1 MADEEKQEAEEEKPE
16 GAEGEEGEEQ
26 PKKDRGPIKLLGA
39 IVGLIGLGGILAM
52 MALPGAPEETPRFQG
67 PFHHQVFAEQF
78 TTNVQD
84 NSLKRFLKTNPQV
97 EYFAYDESYL
107 VTRTAD
113 LLYNPW
119 LEADFGAL
127 VAGKLLEDIFDGIQ
141 REQFAAEIAR
151 TLTPIM
157 FPVHIGE
164 TAVPL
169 EIEPESGLR
178 HGNSYRQATFRG
190 KFHENVLKVDAE
202 AKTLQI
208 NDGPQVTFSGDEE
221 DLQVLSAAG
230 ESIFLDVTELDDEFV
245 GEIKI
250 GVHGRIRQ
258 VFITQH
264 LAQ

>member
-1 MADEEKQEAEEEKPE
+1 MAKEKQQAPEEEPR
-16 GAEGEEGEEQ
+16 EGEKR
-26 PKKDRGPIKLLGA
+26 PKKDRGPLKLLGGVVGV
-39 IVGLIGLGGILAM
+39 VGLGAVLALV
-52 MALPGAPEETPRFQG
+52 ALPGKPDAKPRFHG

-107 VTRTAD
+107 ATRTAD
-113 LLYNPW
+113 VLYEPW

-127 VAGKLLEDIFDGIQ
+127 VAGKLLEDIFEGVH
-141 REQFAAEIAR
+141 REQFAAEIAQ
-151 TLTPIM
+151 TLTPVL
-157 FPVHIGE
+157 FPVHIGD
-164 TAVPL
+164 TKAPL
-169 EIEPESGLR
+169 AMEPKSGLR

-190 KFHENVLKVDAE
+190 KFHEHVLKVDGPAR
-202 AKTLQI
+202 TVQI
-208 NDGPQVTFSGDEE
+208 NDGPLVTFVGNEE

-230 ESIFLDVTELDDEFV
+230 ESIYLDVTEFDEDFQ
-245 GEIKI
+245 GELEL